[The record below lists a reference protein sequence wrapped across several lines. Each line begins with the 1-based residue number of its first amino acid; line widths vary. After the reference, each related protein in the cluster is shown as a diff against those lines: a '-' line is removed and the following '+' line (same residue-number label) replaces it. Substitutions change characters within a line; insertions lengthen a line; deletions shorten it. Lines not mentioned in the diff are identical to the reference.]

1 MRALTFSASI
11 GRLHQSSQGNPMSR
25 RTNRTAFI
33 ALSLCCLAVGVH
45 AADRSRV
52 VNEGGIRDEW
62 TFADGV
68 KPVAPALTQ
77 EMKDSTASVCVA
89 LGYAISPEGK
99 TGDFTVLKTF
109 TSAEGKTPEGYFD
122 QYAASGAN
130 ALSQWAFK
138 PLPQVE
144 KPQRTVTVATLTF
157 RGKDA
162 MDPAMLRSKCQISD
176 LAAEL
181 QAAGHRNVDRDVLR
195 RDMERATRA
204 SDASRSMINNPAEA
218 QGHPIR

>member
-77 EMKDSTASVCVA
+77 AMKDSTATVARTGRESGRMTRQNVCSRVAPSVN
-89 LGYAISPEGK
+89 
-99 TGDFTVLKTF
+99 
-109 TSAEGKTPEGYFD
+109 
-122 QYAASGAN
+122 AASSTSLEISASTG
-130 ALSQWAFK
+130 ST
-138 PLPQVE
+138 V
-144 KPQRTVTVATLTF
+144 RTTKGRPMKV
-157 RGKDA
+157 
-162 MDPAMLRSKCQISD
+162 
-176 LAAEL
+176 
-181 QAAGHRNVDRDVLR
+181 
-195 RDMERATRA
+195 RATTT
-204 SDASRSMINNPAEA
+204 PA
-218 QGHPIR
+218 GL